1 MQEGRLSE
9 PFTNAPHTVD
19 IANAL
24 NVFGE
29 PQPEAVNIILNFI
42 ALLHFVYEVC

>member
-19 IANAL
+19 IANAF

-29 PQPEAVNIILNFI
+29 PAPETAVNIINGDS
-42 ALLHFVYEVC
+42 